1 MLAQPTSNIPLP
13 EEVQN
18 ALESARA
25 NVSILESKATV
36 LQSANFAMQKDN
48 AKLVKEQEYLQN
60 EIETLTNQ
68 VNNLTNSIAEKQAEQ
83 ADLEASIQKITKDLN
98 DSDTKLKEEWVK
110 YNAGLADLKVAQEKF
125 KEDRDQLDFEVS
137 TFRKTA
143 ENFATKVSKLKDVIN
158 NF

>member
-1 MLAQPTSNIPLP
+1 MLDQPTNNIPLP
-13 EEVQN
+13 EEVQQS
-18 ALESARA
+18 LESARA

-48 AKLVKEQEYLQN
+48 AKLVKEQEYLQTQN
-60 EIETLTNQ
+60 EALSNQ
-68 VNNLTNSIAEKQAEQ
+68 VNNLIEVLAEKQGEL
-83 ADLEASIQKITKDLN
+83 ADLEASIQKITKDIN

-110 YNAGLADLKVAQEKF
+110 YNANLADLKVAQDKF

-143 ENFATKVSKLKDVIN
+143 ENFATKVSKLKDVIS